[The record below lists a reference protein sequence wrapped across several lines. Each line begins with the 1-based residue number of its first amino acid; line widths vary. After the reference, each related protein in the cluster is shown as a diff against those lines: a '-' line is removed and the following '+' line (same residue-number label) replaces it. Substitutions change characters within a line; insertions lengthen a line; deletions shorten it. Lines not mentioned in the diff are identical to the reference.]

1 MGDGSV
7 FVLLVDDDAAL
18 AAAAARSF
26 ESVGMRTVV
35 ALDTTPD
42 ANFLAFVTDLKRE
55 SHSCKLVRML
65 KNWKPGVPIVV
76 MTAHPELLKDD
87 ISTMAC
93 KPLEIAK
100 LCGAIRVRQVH

>member
-42 ANFLAFVTDLKRE
+42 ANFFADHSVDVFVTDLKRVAQA
-55 SHSCKLVRML
+55 LAFDL
-65 KNWKPGVPIVV
+65 AG
-76 MTAHPELLKDD
+76 
-87 ISTMAC
+87 
-93 KPLEIAK
+93 
-100 LCGAIRVRQVH
+100 